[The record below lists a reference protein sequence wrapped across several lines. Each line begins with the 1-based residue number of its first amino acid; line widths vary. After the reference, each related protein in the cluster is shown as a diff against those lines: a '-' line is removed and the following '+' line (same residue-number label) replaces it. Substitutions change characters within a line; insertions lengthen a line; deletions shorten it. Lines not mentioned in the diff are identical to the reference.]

1 MPCHDYISLRQG
13 RSSAVIEGNVRR
25 AQFVAPFGPGAM
37 QVLSDGTSVITAG
50 LDHWFTQTSGNPIDV
65 ESFRVHEWRLEKHLG
80 VNALF
85 LPPDYRRRSPHRN
98 DQTNTGMSVPVLR
111 FPAWS
116 FCPKCRELTRQPL
129 HTFDRPRCSSCI
141 SAARPKGRFLAQ
153 VPFVCMCDKGHM
165 QDFPWLEWVHS
176 SVDPQCPRS
185 KLELKTSGGGT
196 LASQR
201 VTCKGCG
208 KNRSLAGITS
218 TRREADGE
226 GESTALTQELEPGTE
241 FACRGAAPWLGID
254 ESGKPCGAPLR
265 ATLRGASNV
274 YYALVA
280 SSIFVPS
287 AETGN
292 ADPEIMEMLQKG
304 PIASALM
311 TLHSLFGEDT
321 NFTAVQLRRA
331 AKSNSKLLDEFDNA
345 QIETALATVRINR
358 AGHTS
363 NPAPDTSEQAP
374 FRRDEYTTI
383 RETIDSPDLVV
394 READSAHESALTALI
409 PRIRLVEKLR
419 ETRAL
424 WGFNRIFAE
433 SNTDKAKRAALLRRA
448 DLPQED
454 SWLPAYSVMGEGI
467 YLEFDAEQL
476 TKWENEGKAAQR
488 LLPVSRKFSDIAA
501 KRHLAPRDVTPRFT
515 LLHTL
520 AHLLINQLTYEC
532 GYSSASLRERLYVS
546 PGETGMAGLLIYTA
560 AGDSEGTLGG
570 LVRMGQP
577 GRFET
582 VLKGAIAA
590 ARWCS
595 SDPVCIDSR
604 GQGPDSC
611 NLAACHSCGLLPET
625 ACEEFN
631 RFLDRGL
638 VIGTLTDP
646 DLGFFSQFS

>member
-1 MPCHDYISLRQG
+1 M
-13 RSSAVIEGNVRR
+13 IEGNVRR
-25 AQFVAPFGPGAM
+25 SQFVAPFGPGAM
-37 QVLSDGTSVITAG
+37 QVLSDGTSVITTG
-50 LDHWFTQTSGNPIDV
+50 LDHWFTQTSDTPIDV

-85 LPPDYRRRSPHRN
+85 LPPDYRRRSLHRK
-98 DQTNTGMSVPVLR
+98 DQTNTEMSVPVLR

-129 HTFDRPRCSSCI
+129 HTFDRPRCSNCTST
-141 SAARPKGRFLAQ
+141 ARPKGRFLAQ
-153 VPFVCMCDKGHM
+153 VPFVCMCENGHM
-165 QDFPWLEWVHS
+165 QDFPWREWVHS
-176 SVDPQCPRS
+176 SVDPRCSRGE
-185 KLELKTSGGGT
+185 LELKTSGGGT

-201 VTCKGCG
+201 VICKGCG

-218 TRREADGE
+218 TRRDADGD
-226 GESTALTQELEPGTE
+226 GESTALTQDLEPGVE
-241 FACRGAAPWLGID
+241 FVCRGAAPWLGIA
-254 ESGKPCGAPLR
+254 ESGAPCGAPLR

-274 YYALVA
+274 YYALVT

-287 AETGN
+287 TEAGS

-304 PIASALM
+304 PIASALT

-321 NFTAVQLRRA
+321 DLTAVQLRKT
-331 AKSNSKLLDEFDNA
+331 AKSNSKLLDEFEDA
-345 QIETALATVRINR
+345 QIEAALATVKINL
-358 AGHTS
+358 TS
-363 NPAPDTSEQAP
+363 QESDPVPGASEQAP

-394 READSAHESALTALI
+394 READGEHEPALAALI

-433 SNTDKAKRAALLRRA
+433 SKTEKTNRAALLRRT

-467 YLEFDAEQL
+467 YLELDPEKL
-476 TKWENEGKAAQR
+476 TGWEDQEKASQR
-488 LLPVSRKFSDIAA
+488 LLPISKKFSDIAA
-501 KRHLAPRDVTPRFT
+501 KRHLAGRDVTPLFV

-577 GRFET
+577 GRFEG

-638 VIGTLTDP
+638 VIGTLADP
-646 DLGFFSQFS
+646 DLGFFSRFS